1 MLAQHYKSLD
11 CWFNLEEFSEPRQLA
26 SFLGKIFSNSP
37 QTDFFFRKY
46 KQMVTTRKK
55 EVTFHGVLY
64 MSMKV
69 HISLGVLPL
78 FFFLHPISP
87 SGKTL

>member
-37 QTDFFFRKY
+37 QTDFFLENTSKWSLQEKRK
-46 KQMVTTRKK
+46 
-55 EVTFHGVLY
+55 
-64 MSMKV
+64 
-69 HISLGVLPL
+69 
-78 FFFLHPISP
+78 LHFMEYYICQ
-87 SGKTL
+87 